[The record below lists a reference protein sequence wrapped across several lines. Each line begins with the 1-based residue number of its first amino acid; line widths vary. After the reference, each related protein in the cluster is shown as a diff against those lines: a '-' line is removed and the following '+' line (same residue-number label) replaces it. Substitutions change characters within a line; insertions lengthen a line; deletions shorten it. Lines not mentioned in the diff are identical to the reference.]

1 MSSTVPASPVPT
13 RAVPTRPVPTKAHLI
28 EEFAALGAA
37 YYQDFAAVAARHGLT
52 SVQAKALA
60 VLVRKP
66 VPMRGLAEA
75 LVCDASNVTGLVDR
89 LELRGLVRREV
100 SSADRRIKIVVATEA
115 GVSAIRAVRADM
127 QSTHQAL
134 DLLDDHERT
143 VLYELLTRLRPVLEQ
158 AAEG

>member
-1 MSSTVPASPVPT
+1 MSSDESMLGSMSRTPDTALPA
-13 RAVPTRPVPTKAHLI
+13 PTKAHLI

-60 VLVRKP
+60 VLVRSP
-66 VPMRGLAEA
+66 LPMRGLAGA

-100 SSADRRIKIVVATEA
+100 SPNDRRIKIVVATDA
-115 GVSAIRAVRADM
+115 GSAAIRAVRDDM
-127 QSTHQAL
+127 QTTHEAL
-134 DLLDDHERT
+134 DLLSEEERT

-158 AAEG
+158 QG

>member
-1 MSSTVPASPVPT
+1 MSSPT
-13 RAVPTRPVPTKAHLI
+13 LPTATATVPTKAHLI
-28 EEFAALGAA
+28 EEFAAIGAA

-66 VPMRGLAEA
+66 LPMRGLAEQ

-100 SSADRRIKIVVATEA
+100 SETDRRIKTVVATETGRA
-115 GVSAIRAVRADM
+115 AISAVRDDM
-127 QSTHQAL
+127 QTTHEAL
-134 DLLDDHERT
+134 DLLSPDERV
-143 VLYELLTRLRPVLEQ
+143 VLHELLTRLRPVLEQ
-158 AAEG
+158 R

>member
-1 MSSTVPASPVPT
+1 MSSPT
-13 RAVPTRPVPTKAHLI
+13 PPTTTATVPTKAHLI
-28 EEFAALGAA
+28 EEFAAIGAA

-66 VPMRGLAEA
+66 LPMRGLAEQ

-100 SSADRRIKIVVATEA
+100 SATDRRIKTVVATETGRA
-115 GVSAIRAVRADM
+115 AISAVRDDM
-127 QSTHQAL
+127 QTTHEAL
-134 DLLDDHERT
+134 DLLSPDERV
-143 VLYELLTRLRPVLEQ
+143 VLHELLTRLRPVLEQ
-158 AAEG
+158 R